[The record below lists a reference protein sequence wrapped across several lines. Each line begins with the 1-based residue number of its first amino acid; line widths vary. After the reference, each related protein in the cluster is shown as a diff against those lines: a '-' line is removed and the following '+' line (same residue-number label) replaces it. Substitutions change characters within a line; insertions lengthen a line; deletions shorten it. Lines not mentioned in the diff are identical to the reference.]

1 MTKPTS
7 SYLCIRCGYNTPYKC
22 NLMKHLNRKN
32 ICKSKL
38 KDVTKTEILIYN
50 DITPNIPP
58 NITPNITPNINTN
71 ITTKTIRCKYC
82 KRIFNT
88 RQSKSRH
95 ELYYCKEKPEFE
107 ENKTLMKNLVDKLS
121 LQVKELMEEKN
132 LGTIDLS
139 SMYGTKQIANEINNT
154 QQINTQNNQM
164 VNNIDNSKQV
174 NINNYGEEDISHITD
189 LQFKEMLE
197 DPFSAMS
204 SLINAIHFNDLKPE
218 NQNLRIPNIKQPF
231 IEIFKDGEW
240 VVGNQYKLL
249 CKIYT
254 VKREILHQAFLR
266 IENQLDEKTK
276 QLYYEFRRVT
286 ECDLFTVQSQL
297 TDIKAVIISGTRHKP
312 PVPSRQALR
321 QTCCPPGS
329 NKNLLKDIK

>member
-1 MTKPTS
+1 MTKSIS

-22 NLMKHLNRKN
+22 NLVKHLNRKN

-38 KDVTKTEILIYN
+38 KDVTKSDILIYN
-50 DITPNIPP
+50 DINLS
-58 NITPNITPNINTN
+58 TN
-71 ITTKTIRCKYC
+71 IIDTKTTNTIQCKYC
-82 KRIFNT
+82 ERIFNT

-95 ELYYCKEKPEFE
+95 ELYYCKKKPEFE

-139 SMYGTKQIANEINNT
+139 SMYGTNQFANEITN

-164 VNNIDNSKQV
+164 VNNIDNSKKV

-189 LQFKEMLE
+189 QQFKEMLE

-204 SLINAIHFNDLKPE
+204 RLINAIHFNDLKPE
-218 NQNLRIPNIKQPF
+218 NQNMRIPNIKQPF

-286 ECDLFTVQSQL
+286 EGDLFTVQSQL
-297 TDIKAVIISGTRHKP
+297 TDIKATIISGTRHKP

-329 NKNLLKDIK
+329 SKHILNDIK